1 MKHDNF
7 PQLEKTFFIITYGR
21 SGSTLLQNMINSLSD
36 HVLWG
41 ENANILAPI
50 VKSWSELRRS
60 DRSAAM
66 RSVNTFPSNSSQ
78 PWFGYECIDPD
89 NFGHDLAN
97 VILRNVLRPQASTRV
112 TGFKEIRWHTE
123 ADLFVPMLEF
133 LQKYMPAAHFI
144 FNTRDH
150 AEVARSG
157 WWKTMK
163 QDVVFAELKR
173 AEELYASWQ
182 EAHPECSFAMH
193 YNDYI
198 SGPEAWRQFF
208 KFLDMPFDPKAV
220 QAVLDRKLTHM
231 KRKNP
236 KS

>member
-1 MKHDNF
+1 
-7 PQLEKTFFIITYGR
+7 
-21 SGSTLLQNMINSLSD
+21 MINALPD

-50 VKSWSELRRS
+50 VQSWSELRRS
-60 DRSAAM
+60 ERFSVM
-66 RSVNTFPSNSSQ
+66 RSENALPTDPSQ
-78 PWFGYECIDPD
+78 PWFGYERIDPD
-89 NFGHDLAN
+89 ALGRDLAG

-112 TGFKEIRWHTE
+112 TGFKEIRWHAE

-133 LQKYMPAAHFI
+133 LQRYMPAAHFI

-163 QDVVFAELKR
+163 RDVVYAELER
-173 AEELYASWQ
+173 AEALYASWQ
-182 EAHPECSFAMH
+182 EAHPECSLAMH

-198 SGPEAWRQFF
+198 SGPDAWRALF
-208 KFLDMPFDPKAV
+208 KFLDMPFDPIAV
-220 QAVLDRKLTHM
+220 QAVLDFKLMHM
-231 KRKNP
+231 KWKGP
-236 KS
+236 KSEKS